1 GRRRGLRE
9 PHRLAAGRRAVR
21 ARRPGRVR
29 RVLRGRHHRRR
40 VDHRDHADAMSYFDD
55 PNREA
60 VGLEPA
66 WAEGFGGEPGA
77 GPAGDPQAD
86 LDAMT
91 KDQLLAEADKR
102 GVEVERTATKA
113 EIREALG
120 A

>member
-1 GRRRGLRE
+1 
-9 PHRLAAGRRAVR
+9 
-21 ARRPGRVR
+21 
-29 RVLRGRHHRRR
+29 
-40 VDHRDHADAMSYFDD
+40 MSYFDD

-66 WAEGFGGEPGA
+66 WAEGSGGSDTSA
-77 GPAGDPQAD
+77 GGGPPA